1 MSFAEDVKQGLTAQQ
16 KRLHSKYFYD
26 AIGDQL
32 FQQIMGLPEYYLT
45 NSELEIFENQTGNI
59 LEVFNNEHRYFDLLE
74 FGAGDGTKTKI
85 LIKELLEN
93 GAKFRYLPIDISKD
107 VLEGLENDFHSEFPS
122 LEIQPRNK
130 DYFSALSDVYS
141 ESDNPKL
148 VLFLGSSIGN
158 FNKESAIA
166 FLSDLHKKLKRGDQ
180 ALIGFD
186 LRKNPHTI
194 ISAYND
200 SKGVTKQFNLNL
212 LARINKELEAD
223 FDLSKFDHYPFY
235 DPETGLAKSYIVS
248 LEEQIV
254 NLKKSQVKVE
264 FAKGECIHT
273 EISKKYTI
281 EEIEDIVSESGFKE
295 AKHFFDSKHYYTNTL
310 IEA

>member
-1 MSFAEDVKQGLTAQQ
+1 MTFAEDIKQGLTAKQ
-16 KRLHSKYFYD
+16 KRLNSKYFYD
-26 AIGDQL
+26 AIGDEL
-32 FQQIMGLPEYYLT
+32 FQQIMRLPEYYLT
-45 NSELEIFENQTGNI
+45 DSELEIFDNQTGNI
-59 LEVFNNEHRYFDLLE
+59 LEEFNNEHRFFDLLE

-85 LIKELLEN
+85 LIRELLEN

-107 VLEGLENDFHSEFPS
+107 VLEGLEKDFHSEFPS
-122 LEIQPRNK
+122 LEVQPRNK

-141 ESDNPKL
+141 ESDKPKL

-158 FNKESAIA
+158 FNKESAVA
-166 FLSDLHKKLKRGDQ
+166 FLSDLHTKLKRGDQ

-200 SKGVTKQFNLNL
+200 SEGVTKKFNLNL
-212 LARINKELEAD
+212 LARINRELEAD

-248 LEEQIV
+248 LEKQIV

-295 AKHFFDSKHYYTNTL
+295 AKHFFDSRHYYTNTL

>member
-1 MSFAEDVKQGLTAQQ
+1 MSFEEDVKQGLTAKQ

-26 AIGDQL
+26 STGDEL
-32 FQQIMGLPEYYLT
+32 FQEIMGLPEYYLT
-45 NSELEIFENQTGNI
+45 SAELEIFQNQTNTI
-59 LEVFNNEHRYFDLLE
+59 LEVFNNEHRFFDLLE
-74 FGAGDGTKTKI
+74 FGAGDGMKTKI
-85 LIKELLEN
+85 LVKELLNN
-93 GAKFRYLPIDISKD
+93 GAKFRYLPIDISQA
-107 VLEGLENDFHSEFPS
+107 VLEGLEKDFHSEFPT
-122 LEIQPRNK
+122 LEIEPRNK

-158 FNKESAIA
+158 FNKKSAVV
-166 FLSDLHKKLKRGDQ
+166 FLSELKQKLKKGDQ

-200 SKGVTKQFNLNL
+200 SKGVTKRFNLNL
-212 LARINKELEAD
+212 LSRINRELGAD

-248 LEEQIV
+248 LEEQSI
-254 NLKKSQVKVE
+254 NLKNCGVTVHLD
-264 FAKGECIHT
+264 KGECIHT

-281 EEIEDIVSESGFKE
+281 EEIEEIVSESGFGLV
-295 AKHFFDSKHYYTNTL
+295 KHFFDSKHYYTNTL